1 MWLGVGFT
9 VLLVIV
15 GGALLEFGE
24 NGRFRAMVDPLI
36 VALTL
41 GSLASWARRTTAR
54 QAGHIVS
61 AAVIDARARRP
72 GYCRHP
78 WVGSGGAHAEG

>member
-1 MWLGVGFT
+1 VWLGVGFT

-15 GGALLEFGE
+15 GGAMLEFGE

-41 GSLASWARRTTAR
+41 GAL
-54 QAGHIVS
+54 VS
-61 AAVIDARARRP
+61 AVRTRLDRRAA
-72 GYCRHP
+72 
-78 WVGSGGAHAEG
+78 S